1 MKRSFT
7 RIALP
12 AAAFLAA
19 PLLIAAGDPA
29 TETEHVVEEGETLG
43 GIANRAGVDK
53 TIIALANGLSEPF
66 SVQTGQKLF
75 IPRQRNHTVKSGE
88 SLSRIAEKYQ
98 VPQTN
103 IAIANGLESADDIR
117 IGQKLIIPAVMKTP
131 VRIASRTIAPKEPF
145 FKKPHDGEVIR
156 AWPRHDGIDYAAN
169 IGDMVRASSSGTV
182 SVATDE
188 SSRFGRVVI
197 IDHGQGYQTVYG
209 HLARITVKQGEYVKS
224 GERIGLAG
232 DAGGATRP
240 ELHFQIRKDGTKI
253 DPATKL
259 PKR

>member
-1 MKRSFT
+1 MKRTLT
-7 RIALP
+7 RIALL
-12 AAAFLAA
+12 AAA

-29 TETEHVVEEGETLG
+29 TETEHTVEEGETLG

-53 TIIALANGLSEPF
+53 TIIALANGLSEPY
-66 SVQTGQKLF
+66 SVQVGQKLF
-75 IPRQRNHTVKSGE
+75 IPRQRSHTVKSGE

-98 VPQTN
+98 VPQFN
-103 IAIANGLESADDIR
+103 IAIANGLDKPNDIR
-117 IGQKLIIPAVMKTP
+117 VGQKLIIPAIMKTP
-131 VRIASRTIAPKEPF
+131 VRIASRSIAPKDPY
-145 FKKPHDGEVIR
+145 FKLPHDGDILR
-156 AWPRHDGIDYAAN
+156 AWPRHDGIDYAVN
-169 IGDMVRASSSGTV
+169 TGDMVRASASGTV
-182 SVATDE
+182 SVVNEGST
-188 SSRFGRVVI
+188 RFGRVVM

-209 HLARITVKQGEYVKS
+209 HLSKVTVKEGEYVKS